1 MNAATI
7 KKAIEKAT
15 FADGIDEIVI
25 KSDGET
31 GVIPTMGIGKD
42 RLAYVTFP
50 FNLEGEWGITDPE
63 KLIKSLNK
71 IKGDLKIKHEK
82 NKFILSGGGKRY
94 KFPIVNEVCDI
105 RTVLPFTPTRN
116 GSEIIFNGKLAA
128 DMNIRFKPDMK
139 EFKSAL
145 KSEDVYKS
153 RANILFKDE
162 VMDIS
167 GKDDTEF
174 EAGDSIS
181 GKKEN
186 STMPE
191 IRTTITGLDEVAKVA
206 NDLTIFTAENNMLFM
221 EDSDEDVFTIFAI
234 MPHVEERC

>member
-1 MNAATI
+1 MNAVTM
-7 KKAIEKAT
+7 KTAIEKAT

-25 KSDGET
+25 QSDGET

-50 FNLEGEWGITDPE
+50 FNLKGEWGITDPE

-116 GSEIIFNGKLAA
+116 ESEIVFNGQHAS
-128 DMNIRFKPDMK
+128 DIEIEFKPGMK
-139 EFKSAL
+139 EIKAAL
-145 KSEDVYKS
+145 KSEKVYEN
-153 RANILFKDE
+153 RANILFKDKI
-162 VMDIS
+162 MDIS

-174 EAGDSIS
+174 EAGDSIN
-181 GKKEN
+181 GEVKN
-186 STMPE
+186 STMSE
-191 IRTTITGLDEVAKVA
+191 VRTMITGLQEVMKVA
-206 NDLTIFTAENNMLFM
+206 NDLTIFTANNSMLYM
-221 EDSDEDVFTIFAI
+221 EDIDEDVHTVFAI
-234 MPHVEERC
+234 MPHLEERC

>member
-1 MNAATI
+1 MNAATM

-63 KLIKSLNK
+63 KLIKSLDK
-71 IKGDLKIKHEK
+71 IKGDLKIKQEK

-105 RTVLPFTPTRN
+105 RTVLPFTPTHN
-116 GSEIIFNGKLAA
+116 GSEIVFNGQHAS
-128 DMNIRFKPDMK
+128 DIEIEFKPDMK
-139 EFKSAL
+139 EIKAAL
-145 KSEDVYKS
+145 KSEKVYEN
-153 RANILFKDE
+153 RANILFKNE
-162 VMDIS
+162 IMDIS

-174 EAGDSIS
+174 EAGDSIN
-181 GKKEN
+181 GEVKN
-186 STMPE
+186 STKSE
-191 IRTTITGLDEVAKVA
+191 VRTMITGLQEVMKVA
-206 NDLTIFTAENNMLFM
+206 NDLTIFTANNNMLYM
-221 EDSDEDVFTIFAI
+221 EDIDENVHTVFAI
-234 MPHVEERC
+234 MPHLEERC